1 LPFPLH
7 SNASSAQARPALARI
22 ALSAALGIVHALAF
36 APWQLPW
43 LQWLALAG
51 LFALALPI
59 GRPGEAA
66 ATGFA
71 FGLGWFGLGVSWVYV
86 SMHVYG
92 ELPALLAALAT
103 AAFCAFLS
111 LYPAMA
117 LWLGARLSRSAARR
131 ALLVLPAAWAGTEW
145 LRGVLLT
152 GFPWLASGYAHTDG
166 PLAGY
171 APVAGV
177 HGVTLAAALLAGS
190 LALLTRQRRAAR
202 GRLAALAVLVVAL
215 LAGGQWLRGIDW
227 TQPMGEPLRVLLAQG
242 NVAQNLKFADGGMK
256 VSEDAYLPLLREAAP
271 TDLVVLPESVLPL
284 PLSYLPE
291 QTLQALS
298 DVPGRL
304 NAALV
309 FGIFIEEP
317 PGQYYNSAV
326 GLAPGQPDLQR
337 YSKRHLV
344 PFGEFIPWGFR
355 WFVDLMRMPIGDQQ
369 RGAAY
374 QPPMQLAGQRIG
386 VNICYEDLFGAEIR
400 QFWQDPARAPTLL
413 LNLSNL
419 GWFDDSLALPQHL
432 QISRM
437 RALETGRP
445 MLRATNTGATAIID
459 ARGKVLA
466 QLPYLTR
473 AVLGGHIQGY
483 GGETPYLRYGDAPVL
498 GLIALVLGTFVL
510 TTVRASRS
518 R

>member
-1 LPFPLH
+1 VPC
-7 SNASSAQARPALARI
+7 AL
-22 ALSAALGIVHALAF
+22 LGLVHAFAF

-59 GRPGEAA
+59 ARPREAA
-66 ATGFA
+66 LAGFA

-92 ELPALLAALAT
+92 EMPALLAAAAT
-103 AAFCAFLS
+103 AAFCAFLA
-111 LYPAMA
+111 LYPALA
-117 LWLGARLSRSAARR
+117 LGLATRLAVGKTTK
-131 ALLVLPAAWAGTEW
+131 ALLVLPSAWAGSEW

-171 APVAGV
+171 APVIGV
-177 HGVTLAAALLAGS
+177 HGVTLVAALVAGS
-190 LALLTRQRRAAR
+190 LALMARSR
-202 GRLAALAVLVVAL
+202 GRMPVLVTAAIVLPLFACGEAL
-215 LAGGQWLRGIDW
+215 RRIEW
-227 TQPMGEPLRVLLAQG
+227 TEPTGDPLRVQLLQG
-242 NVAQNLKFADGGMK
+242 NVPQNLKFADGGMK
-256 VSEDAYLPLLREAAP
+256 LSEEAYLPLLRAADP
-271 TDLVVLPESVLPL
+271 ADLVVLPESVFPL
-284 PLSYLPE
+284 PLAHLPE
-291 QTLQALS
+291 QTVDALAEIPRHGS
-298 DVPGRL
+298 
-304 NAALV
+304 ALI

-317 PGQYYNSAV
+317 RSYYYNSAV
-326 GLAPGQPDLQR
+326 GLAPGGGEPQR

-344 PFGEFIPWGFR
+344 PFGEFIPRGFR
-355 WFVDLMRMPIGDQQ
+355 WFVDLMQMPIGDQQ
-369 RGAAY
+369 RGDAY
-374 QPPMQLAGQRIG
+374 QPPMQIAGQRIA

-400 QFWQDPARAPTLL
+400 QAWRNPAQAPTLL

-445 MLRATNTGATAIID
+445 VLRATNTGATAIID
-459 ARGKVLA
+459 AHGRVVA
-466 QLPYLTR
+466 QLPHRTR
-473 AVLGGHIQGY
+473 GVLRGELHGHGGS
-483 GGETPYLRYGDAPVL
+483 TPYLRWGDAPALGMILL
-498 GLIALVLGTFVL
+498 GLL
-510 TTVRASRS
+510 TGGIVAIRAARS